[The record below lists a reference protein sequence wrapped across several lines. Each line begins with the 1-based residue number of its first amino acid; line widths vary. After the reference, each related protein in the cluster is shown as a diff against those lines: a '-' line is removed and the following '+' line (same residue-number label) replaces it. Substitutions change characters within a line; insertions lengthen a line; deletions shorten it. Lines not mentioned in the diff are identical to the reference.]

1 MIYFI
6 AFLRKDY
13 QLTDI
18 SLGRTIGFL
27 KTFLKWCLEM
37 GLNIDDSY
45 KKVTVTSREAD
56 HIHLTKEKVKIL
68 ENLELN
74 KTLNKYR
81 DLFLIGIYSGQR
93 FSDYSMFKK
102 ADVFNNRIE
111 KRQEKTDQK
120 AYIPITNKLKLLLN
134 KWDWRLPKVS
144 NQKFNKNIKTV
155 CELAGFKEDV
165 TKITYIG
172 NKKIETIE
180 PFYKRVGS
188 HTARR
193 TFITLASEA
202 NVPDH
207 IIMGICGIRDSKT
220 LKTYKK
226 FNPNVLKN
234 WVDTIF

>member
-1 MIYFI
+1 
-6 AFLRKDY
+6 
-13 QLTDI
+13 
-18 SLGRTIGFL
+18 
-27 KTFLKWCLEM
+27 M